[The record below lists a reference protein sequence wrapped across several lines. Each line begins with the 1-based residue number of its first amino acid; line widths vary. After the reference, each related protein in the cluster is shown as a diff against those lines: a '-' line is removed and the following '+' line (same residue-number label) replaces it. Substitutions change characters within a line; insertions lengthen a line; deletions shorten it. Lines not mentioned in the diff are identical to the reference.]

1 MQVHTYRGLKLR
13 YNQQTP
19 ETQPP
24 GHVHKHTTRK
34 THTQPFT
41 ARCNPATQSLQPQPN
56 QPPGTQS
63 GMKDLYAPESGC
75 RADSTP
81 RKEQA
86 PGISHFLQLTSQKWV
101 KPEPPGQPR
110 HRCEDP
116 QVQTP
121 MQGPG

>member
-41 ARCNPATQSLQPQPN
+41 AVTQQPKVFSPN
-56 QPPGTQS
+56 QTNP
-63 GMKDLYAPESGC
+63 
-75 RADSTP
+75 
-81 RKEQA
+81 QA
-86 PGISHFLQLTSQKWV
+86 PNQ
-101 KPEPPGQPR
+101 E
-110 HRCEDP
+110 
-116 QVQTP
+116 
-121 MQGPG
+121 